1 MKKGFPLSSTSVS
14 PLGRWKVLQ
23 GSVPSFTLLPGITYL
38 QQTAVVF
45 YQRKQ
50 TPARLKEQEQNP
62 TGLFSDKKMV
72 NFLLQFHKI
81 VEPTTKTMPVMGK
94 VLMLFSLQVKDLPQQ
109 MQVQALSHLP
119 VAGWHGVVWH
129 GVAWGRQG
137 QIRKVAHGWM
147 CAQVLSRA
155 CKSQL
160 WKSKPCQSPHSSWCS
175 TTRMKIPSPSCQ
187 QSYTQQIISLFAG
200 YIFLSG

>member
-50 TPARLKEQEQNP
+50 TPTRLKEQEKIPQDCLVIRE
-62 TGLFSDKKMV
+62 TV
-72 NFLLQFHKI
+72 NFSLQIHKI
-81 VEPTTKTMPVMGK
+81 VEPSTKTVPVMGK

-119 VAGWHGVVWH
+119 VAGWHGVAWH
-129 GVAWGRQG
+129 GLAWGRQ
-137 QIRKVAHGWM
+137 
-147 CAQVLSRA
+147 
-155 CKSQL
+155 
-160 WKSKPCQSPHSSWCS
+160 
-175 TTRMKIPSPSCQ
+175 
-187 QSYTQQIISLFAG
+187 
-200 YIFLSG
+200 